1 MPIGD
6 VTSAERGSGAR
17 YNDGKPDLSL
27 IPLETLYGEA
37 RVWEHGAKK
46 YARFN
51 WQKGMNW
58 SVPLGSL
65 LRHLAAWQAGE
76 DIDPESGEN
85 HLDHVACN
93 IRMLRYYTDNY
104 KEGDD
109 RVVDKES
116 TRERIFKAST
126 DLVEGEYPWYVN
138 TGVIPPNLPDSGKI
152 EIERREL
159 PPKIVEVSHF
169 RSEYLWKFLYG
180 PYTERSNII
189 RWRVVNEPD

>member
-116 TRERIFKAST
+116 TREKIFKSDAG
-126 DLVEGEYPWYVN
+126 LVEGEYPWYLN
-138 TGVIPPNLPDSGKI
+138 TGVIPPNLPTSGKI
-152 EIERREL
+152 EVEYEGLGRCKHPASYMLATHYWEL
-159 PPKIVEVSHF
+159 VENS
-169 RSEYLWKFLYG
+169 K
-180 PYTERSNII
+180 SNII
-189 RWRVVNEPD
+189 RWRVASESD